1 METIYNVLKPHFLN
15 IGIALDGGTATYEN
29 GTLTVNFTINISPE
43 ELEEEIRRIDSILDP
58 ESGIQ
63 PQHCSD
69 ALQYLNTIKIRLGW
83 Q

>member
-29 GTLTVNFTINISPE
+29 GTLTVNFTINFSPKD
-43 ELEEEIRRIDSILDP
+43 LEEEIQRIDGILDP
-58 ESGIQ
+58 ESGIN
-63 PQHCSD
+63 PQHCSE
-69 ALQYLNTIKIRLGW
+69 ALQYLSTIKTRLGW